1 MQIYG
6 YQKHDNYMNINWN
19 TIREIRDHLLKSC
32 DWTQLPDAGLNEDQK
47 ELWREYRKNLRNI
60 PSSFRSSTDV
70 EWPTIPK

>member
-32 DWTQLPDAGLNEDQK
+32 DWTQLPDVSIPDKADWAAYRQSLRDIIDQTDPC
-47 ELWREYRKNLRNI
+47 NI
-60 PSSFRSSTDV
+60 V
-70 EWPTIPK
+70 WPVAPE